1 MNELLAQFGERQ
13 VAGFLLVLGRV
24 GPLLVLAPLFGFRM
38 IPSRARL
45 VIALALAIGIA
56 PVALG
61 HAKIPTDTFAY
72 VELMIKE
79 ILVGFAFAYAI
90 GAVLWALQM
99 AGSLIDLFLGFSFG
113 SLVDPLSGVNA
124 TVISNLYAML
134 GVGIFIA
141 IGGDGFVI
149 QGLAKTYDVIPLVDM
164 PNLGSL
170 VAGVDLA
177 FVQLFRSALEV
188 VAPVLIAVTI
198 TDVAFGV
205 VSRVVPQLN
214 VFAVGFPAK
223 IAVGL
228 VVLCA
233 SMPFLGGWF
242 GEELNSSMR
251 QFLGVL
257 G

>member
-1 MNELLAQFGERQ
+1 
-13 VAGFLLVLGRV
+13 
-24 GPLLVLAPLFGFRM
+24 
-38 IPSRARL
+38 
-45 VIALALAIGIA
+45 
-56 PVALG
+56 
-61 HAKIPTDTFAY
+61 
-72 VELMIKE
+72 MIKE

-113 SLVDPLSGVNA
+113 SLVDPISGVNA

-198 TDVAFGV
+198 TDVAFGL

-251 QFLGVL
+251 QVLGVL